1 MAIGS
6 TAPWADQGNKVYSRE
21 RRTISAPVIDPD
33 ATSTLIAITSRS
45 GRATTRPELHPGLA
59 AVAPRRG
66 ASATQPAGPAGSGDG
81 ALDALRRVAARQ
93 RRAGLSH
100 TRLKR
105 LSARRPPSPVVGLD
119 AFAADALR
127 SRAT

>member
-6 TAPWADQGNKVYSRE
+6 TAPWADQGKRVYSRD
-21 RRTISAPVIDPD
+21 RRTISSPVIDPD
-33 ATSTLIAITSRS
+33 ATSTLIAITSRC
-45 GRATTRPELHPGLA
+45 GRATTRPDHHPGLA

-66 ASATQPAGPAGSGDG
+66 AWATQLAGPAGSGDG

-100 TRLKR
+100 TRLPRRSAPVR
-105 LSARRPPSPVVGLD
+105 LAGTVCLRRRYRPT
-119 AFAADALR
+119 R
-127 SRAT
+127 W